1 MTGSEVSS
9 RARMYKR
16 TFSLSFQLFLSLL
29 FFLSILPSLSLSLSF
44 FPFFLPSF
52 LSFRLFFFPFS
63 HSHTGFALVRVVD
76 IPWHVFDPF
85 RRRSSATSAKERK
98 LKWPLGNKRLKKV
111 GKARGTRFLIIAGAL
126 FWFSVRSILTRFPS
140 SASACGSSNAYASS
154 FG

>member
-16 TFSLSFQLFLSLL
+16 TFSFSFQLAFLSLL
-29 FFLSILPSLSLSLSF
+29 FFLSILPFLSSFSLSLSLSLSLL
-44 FPFFLPSF
+44 FPYLPSF
-52 LSFRLFFFPFS
+52 LSFRIFFFPFS

-98 LKWPLGNKRLKKV
+98 LKWPLGNKRPKKV

-126 FWFSVRSILTRFPS
+126 F
-140 SASACGSSNAYASS
+140 
-154 FG
+154 

>member
-16 TFSLSFQLFLSLL
+16 TFSLSFQLLLSLL
-29 FFLSILPSLSLSLSF
+29 FFLSILPSLSLSFL
-44 FPFFLPSF
+44 FPFLPSF
-52 LSFRLFFFPFS
+52 LPFLSPILFPFFPFA
-63 HSHTGFALVRVVD
+63 HRLRVRVVD